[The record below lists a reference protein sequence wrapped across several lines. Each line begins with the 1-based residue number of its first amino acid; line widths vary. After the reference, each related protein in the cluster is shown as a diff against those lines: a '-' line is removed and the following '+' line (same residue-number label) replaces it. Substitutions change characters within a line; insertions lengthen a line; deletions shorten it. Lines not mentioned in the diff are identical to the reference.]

1 MAKLKFSRLSR
12 VKITKGVLIG
22 LLLLVIIGASG
33 YSGYII
39 GRDGPVNSSIPG
51 YIKNPKNIFAVDSNQ
66 GTPADMKIFWQ
77 AWNVIDQNYYGSK
90 NSTTRIDGAISGMVS
105 SLGDPYTIY
114 MPPTE
119 NKLFQANLQG
129 SFGGI
134 GAELTVVNGSLV
146 VSSVLSGT
154 PAEGV
159 GLKAQDVITAVDGKS
174 VAGLSLDDAIN
185 EIRGKIGTPVKLTI
199 NRPGQKAPLVL
210 SIIRANITVK
220 SVSTSSIGDH
230 NQYAY
235 IKVSQFGDDTVS
247 LLQQALQT
255 ANQDNKQGVIVDLR
269 DNPGG
274 YLTAAVSAIG
284 MFLPA
289 TINSTQPHLASR
301 VAVEEKNN
309 LGQET
314 DDQATNSPIWPTK
327 PVVVL
332 VNGNSASASEIF
344 SGAMKDYKRATLVGT
359 KTFGKGSVQ
368 NLINLSNGGSIK
380 VTVAKWFTPLGTG
393 IDKKGIEPDVVVN
406 LPSGAIP
413 STSDAQ
419 ISKALDILNSEVK

>member
-1 MAKLKFSRLSR
+1 M
-12 VKITKGVLIG
+12 IG

-39 GRDGPVNSSIPG
+39 GRDGPVNSSIPS
-51 YIKNPKNIFAVDSNQ
+51 YIKNPKNIFAVDSSQ

-90 NSTTRIDGAISGMVS
+90 DSATRIDGAISGMVS

-154 PAEGV
+154 PAESA
-159 GLKAQDVITAVDGKS
+159 GLKAEDVITAVDGKS
-174 VAGLSLDDAIN
+174 VVGLSLDDAIN
-185 EIRGKIGTPVKLTI
+185 EIRGNIGTQVKLSIT
-199 NRPGQKAPLVL
+199 RSGQKTPLVL
-210 SIIRANITVK
+210 SITRANITVK
-220 SVSTSSIGDH
+220 SVSMSSIGDH

-235 IKVSQFGDDTVS
+235 IKVSQFGDDTVG

-255 ANQDNKQGVIVDLR
+255 TNQDNKQGVIVDLR

-289 TINSTQPHLASR
+289 VINSNQPHLALR

-314 DDQATNSPIWPTK
+314 DDQATNSPIWPSK

-380 VTVAKWFTPLGTG
+380 VTIAKWFTPLGMG

-406 LPSGAIP
+406 LSSGAIP

-419 ISKALDILNSEVK
+419 VSKALDILNSEVK